1 MTRTAAVKILQL
13 GGPMGLYGAERWI
26 LALIRNTFRP
36 HIEFTVGAIKDS
48 PGGEP
53 PLCLAA
59 HSMGFAT
66 QVFEGFGRL
75 SIRAI
80 GQIRRFVVANRI
92 DVIHTHGY
100 KSDVIAAIAA
110 RGTPCRIVS
119 TPHGWSTRAGLKLR
133 AYEALDRLVLGF
145 FDAVAPLSR
154 ELYDGLARI
163 PWIQRKLTFIPN
175 AVDLAEIDSTPS
187 LAPLVA
193 RSKAAGHRVVGFVG
207 QLIPRKRLGTL
218 IRAVAQLPEDIAL
231 FIVGDGPQ
239 RAELEHFTAQIG
251 VANRVT
257 FLGFRDDR
265 LALMRGFDVFVLP
278 SELEGIPRCLMES
291 MALGT
296 PVVATTIPGCRSLIE
311 PGTTGE
317 LFEVGD
323 VEGLRSAIDRLLSD
337 QERRQR
343 IAANAREYIRKE
355 FSAAAMSERYADL
368 YFRLCDKPSN

>member
-1 MTRTAAVKILQL
+1 
-13 GGPMGLYGAERWI
+13 MGLYGAERWI
-26 LALIRNTFRP
+26 LALIRNTLRP
-36 HIEFTVGAIKDS
+36 RVEFTVGAIKDS

-53 PLCLAA
+53 PLCAAA

-66 QVFEGFGRL
+66 QAFEGFGKL
-75 SIRAI
+75 SLRAI
-80 GQIRRFVVANRI
+80 GQIRRFIVANRI

-110 RGTPCRIVS
+110 RGTRCKIVS
-119 TPHGWSTRAGLKLR
+119 TPHGWSTRAGLKLG

-175 AVDLAEIDSTPS
+175 AVDLVEIDSTTS

-193 RSKAAGHRVVGFVG
+193 RSKAAGHRIVGYVG

-218 IRAVAQLPEDIAL
+218 IRAVAQLPDDVAL

-239 RAELEHFTAQIG
+239 RAELEHFAAEIG
-251 VANRVT
+251 VDNRVT

-265 LALMRGFDVFVLP
+265 LALVRGFDVFVLP

-296 PVVATTIPGCRSLIE
+296 PVVAAAISGCRSLIE
-311 PGTTGE
+311 PGVTGE
-317 LFEVGD
+317 LFEVDD
-323 VEGLRSAIDRLLSD
+323 VDGLRSAIGRLLSD
-337 QERRQR
+337 PERRQR
-343 IAANAREYIRKE
+343 IAANAREHVREK

-368 YFRLCDKPSN
+368 YLRLCDKPSN